1 MVGRTKWQD
10 RLSYW
15 FIKRT
20 VYSQYGGFH
29 SMLRIKTYSKGKKRP
44 SVLAPGK
51 DRGGVAQKSMSF
63 ESINALGHLRD

>member
-1 MVGRTKWQD
+1 
-10 RLSYW
+10 
-15 FIKRT
+15 
-20 VYSQYGGFH
+20 
-29 SMLRIKTYSKGKKRP
+29 MLRIKTYSKGKKRP